1 MAQDTNSP
9 ENLTKRYKSRR
20 QALIN
25 ERNTFEPIWRDVRD
39 FFGPRTARFSGEQ
52 TNKGDRQDDK
62 IINSSPRYAVRALAG
77 GMQSG
82 ITSPL
87 RPWFKL
93 SSGDPNL
100 NELEPVKFW
109 LSDVERIM
117 REVLSKSNFYN
128 VMKTAYGG
136 LGLYGTSAVAIEKDQ
151 EDIVRFHYYPIG
163 SYSIACDHTGRV
175 RTVYRDFKRTAE
187 QMEQAYGDKVSDQVK
202 VAMRNGNYD
211 QWFDV
216 CQIIEPNRYAK
227 PGSLLSRDK
236 KISSVHLDPMA
247 GDGANGILRQSGFDS
262 MRVLVPRWDILGEDI
277 YGTGCGEIALG
288 DGKQMQLMEKRKLQG
303 IDQNVRPTMLADAS
317 MRNQRS
323 SINPGETVYVN
334 GLITGNPGFR
344 PAYQVNP
351 YINELR
357 EELMRV
363 ENRVDEAFFKNLFL
377 MVSEF
382 ADQPNITATQIN
394 MLREEKLMMLGPVL
408 ERLNDELL
416 DPVIDIVFTELLDR
430 GMIPPPPE
438 ELQGKPLRVEY
449 ISVLAQA
456 QKALGIGNIERF
468 VGFVGN
474 LAAADPRVLDKVD
487 FDQAVD
493 EYADGVGVAPR
504 IVRSDEAVEQ
514 IRKQREQ
521 REQAQQAVAAA
532 PMVTQAAKNLSDASL
547 DSNNVLAALSGAG
560 GNV

>member
-9 ENLTKRYKSRR
+9 ENLTKRYKNRR

-39 FFGPRTARFSGEQ
+39 FFGPRTARFSGEL
-52 TNKGDRQDDK
+52 TNRGDRQDDK

-93 SSGDPNL
+93 SSGDPKL
-100 NELEPVKFW
+100 NEFEPVKFW

-227 PGSLLSRDK
+227 PGSLLSKDK

-363 ENRVDEAFFKNLFL
+363 EDRVDEAFFKNLFL

-416 DPVIDIVFTELLDR
+416 DPVIDIVFTELLER

-438 ELQGKPLRVEY
+438 ELQGRPLRVEY

-474 LAAADPRVLDKVD
+474 LAAADPSVLDKVD

-514 IRKQREQ
+514 IRKQRAQ

-547 DSNNVLAALSGAG
+547 DSNNVLAALAGAG